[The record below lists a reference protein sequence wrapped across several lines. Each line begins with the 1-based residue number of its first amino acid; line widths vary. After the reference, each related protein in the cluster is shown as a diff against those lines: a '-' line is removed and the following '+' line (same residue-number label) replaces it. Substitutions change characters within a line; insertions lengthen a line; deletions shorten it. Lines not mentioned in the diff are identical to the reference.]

1 MLLAF
6 VAGLCGL
13 CLIAAPEGVSA
24 ERRDSPKRTEE
35 YGTEMAETTKTD
47 SVIPRLFKYADQN
60 VLKEEQYTSD
70 VYVRHRIH
78 TVRRGHIVR
87 YLPHMFRLE
96 RGTNDYLTEASL
108 RIQYRPPGEVDCKV
122 KAFHTTGAYLR
133 PMRLENMRRF
143 SFQIYDTRLFTD
155 RILNPLNRRNLRFY
169 GLPIETQIGNATGT
183 HRDYATILQR
193 PTGETWGNRRG
204 LQHGGGQAVPIRA
217 KL

>member
-24 ERRDSPKRTEE
+24 ERRDSAKRTEE

-169 GLPIETQIGNATGT
+169 RYTTA
-183 HRDYATILQR
+183 Y
-193 PTGETWGNRRG
+193 
-204 LQHGGGQAVPIRA
+204 
-217 KL
+217 